1 MFENTDKSKLV
12 SEGDNQGYKIN
23 GVTNV
28 SVQVVG
34 EQYVKAFILKTA
46 GASVS
51 GAYATAANLTLN
63 ENADTAPGWYKTLNA
78 DGTYGTI
85 TASNPVQVS
94 NATAVLQTNAHWGD
108 YMVLVT
114 DPNGY
119 LRNGRQGTWPVS
131 ANIQGIVVE
140 ATKDGQTIRVG
151 LRHMKNIWV
160 QVYEFAFDADEI
172 PELVGA
178 TINKISYIVPENV
191 YEYTFADG
199 IYIKPAY
206 TDAVTGSFDA
216 DHTTF
221 TLNKEPEGLENAQM
235 TVAFSVPKSHGH
247 GSDVYQLYSGNV
259 SEVGTAVTLTQPE
272 NWPADTSNGTYSVT
286 ISSSNYADITVTF
299 PMTDAQRTQLTELK
313 EQAGALLTDYNEDT
327 ASSALKLLKSHYDE
341 AVALLENEA
350 ATSDHATELISEL
363 PGLIQAVQEEQA
375 GNATTKTGSALVNN
389 FNYTAQV
396 IVTYDPST
404 GKITNVQDNS
414 TDPGTNSSFW
424 NSATAM
430 FAKFLNKT
438 KDEVSAMNTTDPNG
452 EKFDGVSG
460 ATYSSDAIRRAVV
473 DALSNN

>member
-1 MFENTDKSKLV
+1 M
-12 SEGDNQGYKIN
+12 
-23 GVTNV
+23 
-28 SVQVVG
+28 
-34 EQYVKAFILKTA
+34 
-46 GASVS
+46 
-51 GAYATAANLTLN
+51 
-63 ENADTAPGWYKTLNA
+63 
-78 DGTYGTI
+78 
-85 TASNPVQVS
+85 
-94 NATAVLQTNAHWGD
+94 
-108 YMVLVT
+108 
-114 DPNGY
+114 
-119 LRNGRQGTWPVS
+119 
-131 ANIQGIVVE
+131 
-140 ATKDGQTIRVG
+140 
-151 LRHMKNIWV
+151 
-160 QVYEFAFDADEI
+160 
-172 PELVGA
+172 
-178 TINKISYIVPENV
+178 
-191 YEYTFADG
+191 
-199 IYIKPAY
+199 
-206 TDAVTGSFDA
+206 
-216 DHTTF
+216 
-221 TLNKEPEGLENAQM
+221 
-235 TVAFSVPKSHGH
+235 
-247 GSDVYQLYSGNV
+247 
-259 SEVGTAVTLTQPE
+259 
-272 NWPADTSNGTYSVT
+272 T

-438 KDEVSAMNTTDPNG
+438 KDEVSAMNTTDPKV
-452 EKFDGVSG
+452 ETFDGVSG